1 MDNDFNIVLIQ
12 FHPWSNFD
20 RTTIISKVFVIIW
33 SSTLNTLLKRKKYH
47 TISTCKSSFLPKFVY
62 QTFHRI
68 QYLTENPANV
78 SWNLVLSLRYE
89 LSETFLPWHHHIV
102 EKIYIFLK
110 ISDKQA
116 LNVGSSFKN
125 GSSWKI
131 YKNIKKGRRRR
142 RRRGLYWITIDWT
155 W

>member
-1 MDNDFNIVLIQ
+1 MDNDSNIVLIQ

-20 RTTIISKVFVIIW
+20 RTTMISKIFVIIW
-33 SSTLNTLLKRKKYH
+33 SSTLILYWKEKNIIRFPRAKVPFSPSSYIKRFIVFNIWQK
-47 TISTCKSSFLPKFVY
+47 IL
-62 QTFHRI
+62 QTFRG
-68 QYLTENPANV
+68 TWF
-78 SWNLVLSLRYE
+78 SRSE
-89 LSETFLPWHHHIV
+89 LSETFLPWHRQHSRRD
-102 EKIYIFLK
+102 IYIFLK

-142 RRRGLYWITIDWT
+142 RRGLYWITIDWT

>member
-1 MDNDFNIVLIQ
+1 MDNDSNIVLIQ

-33 SSTLNTLLKRKKYH
+33 SSTLILYWKEKNIIRFPR
-47 TISTCKSSFLPKFVY
+47 KSSFLPKFVY

-78 SWNLVLSLRYE
+78 SWNLVLSLRCE